1 MNRKLASPESKTTI
15 TRWGTLAYS
24 CATSEAK
31 GKVLAAVSKALYL
44 LTDTGELF
52 WITTEA
58 APLHRRGATV
68 STSLPDLKVGS
79 PFHFEDERLVTEAF
93 VFDFRDTVV
102 WNPSRMGEPGMETS
116 KLEARTRAFTSV
128 LDLSEARGFGKFL
141 PHILSLS
148 PDSLSSPLLESSD
161 PILRF
166 AQPIVLGMARACLEG
181 DTSDLTQNAEA
192 LIGLGSGLTPS
203 GDDFVGGLLF
213 AWNALQAV
221 YPERGSIRATLP
233 IETYSSRTHL
243 ISFTLLKDLADGH
256 AIAPLHNI
264 ARGLLEGKPSENI
277 LPFIAQ
283 LTEVGHSTGWDLLA
297 GFLTGILSTG

>member
-1 MNRKLASPESKTTI
+1 M
-15 TRWGTLAYS
+15 
-24 CATSEAK
+24 
-31 GKVLAAVSKALYL
+31 SKALYL
-44 LTDTGELF
+44 LTDAGELF

-68 STSLPDLKVGS
+68 PTSLPDLKVGS
-79 PFHFEDERLVTEAF
+79 PFHFEDGRLVTEAF

-102 WNPSRMGEPGMETS
+102 WNASRMSAPGVEMS
-116 KLEARTRAFTSV
+116 KLGARTRAFASI
-128 LDLSEARGFGKFL
+128 LDLSNARGFGKFL

-148 PDSLSSPLLESSD
+148 PHSLSCPLLESS
-161 PILRF
+161 LRS
-166 AQPIVLGMARACLEG
+166 AQPIVLEMGRACLEG
-181 DTSDLTQNAEA
+181 DTSGLAQHAEA

-213 AWNALQAV
+213 ALNALQAV
-221 YPERGSIRATLP
+221 YRERGSIRATLP
-233 IETYSSRTHL
+233 IEAYSSRTHL

-264 ARGLLEGKPSENI
+264 ARGLLEGESPEN
-277 LPFIAQ
+277 LLSFIAQ